1 MLCIPQI
8 ETVEALENLDDIL
21 SVPGIDAVYI
31 GPMDLSI
38 SMGITPEMDGE
49 APEYAAARHQIVEA
63 CRRHGVIA
71 GVNSTARTAVKRIE
85 EGFRFVLVTG
95 DAGGLARAAREDI
108 GAVRQGKEPGT
119 GSAGAYQ

>member
-8 ETVEALENLDDIL
+8 ETVEAMENLDDIL

-49 APEYAAARHQIVEA
+49 APEYAQARQRIVEG
-63 CRRHGVIA
+63 CRKHGVIA

-85 EGFRFVLVTG
+85 EGFRFVLVIG

-108 GAVRQGKEPGT
+108 RAVRQNEPGT
-119 GSAGAYQ
+119 ESGSAYQ